1 MDDVACLTRLGDP
14 ATRRLWLLTQALRCV
29 PLDKAVEL
37 ARVAEG
43 FITAAARLETK
54 AGSGEPAAKTV
65 PTECGVAPA
74 NGCDPT
80 LIRSSAHKP
89 TPLALSAE
97 QRQQLLDRLA
107 QGAGNAEL
115 AQAFSL
121 TARQVQGI
129 RMGAARNIAE
139 RRQRVRGFAD
149 DAGIPTSPEDVIRYL
164 RQQDDIVVPQE
175 HGPFLVNARFR
186 LDLVELVSRANRMRQ
201 RQGKPDFALPNGRSF
216 NESYPPTHD
225 AIVASD

>member
-37 ARVAEG
+37 ARIAEG

-54 AGSGEPAAKTV
+54 A
-65 PTECGVAPA
+65 ECGVAPA

-121 TARQVQGI
+121 TARQ
-129 RMGAARNIAE
+129 
-139 RRQRVRGFAD
+139 
-149 DAGIPTSPEDVIRYL
+149 
-164 RQQDDIVVPQE
+164 
-175 HGPFLVNARFR
+175 
-186 LDLVELVSRANRMRQ
+186 
-201 RQGKPDFALPNGRSF
+201 
-216 NESYPPTHD
+216 
-225 AIVASD
+225 